1 MYLFHSLLL
10 YILLN
15 QLKIIA
21 FGENDITLSS
31 QTLQLSYLIVLITIN
46 T

>member
-1 MYLFHSLLL
+1 MYLFHTLFL

-15 QLKIIA
+15 QLEIIA
-21 FGENDITLSS
+21 FGEKDITLSS
-31 QTLQLSYLIVLITIN
+31 QTLQLSHFIVLITIN